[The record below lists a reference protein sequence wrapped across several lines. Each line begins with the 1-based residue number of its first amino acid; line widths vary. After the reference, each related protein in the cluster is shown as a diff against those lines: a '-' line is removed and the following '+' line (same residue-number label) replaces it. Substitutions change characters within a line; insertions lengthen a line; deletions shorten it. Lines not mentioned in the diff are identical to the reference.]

1 MSEKKYVIAMDQGTT
16 SSRAILFNRSGEIVS
31 VVQREYRQIYPKPGW
46 VEHDPMDIWSSQ
58 MGVTMEAMQKIDAK
72 PEEIAAIGITNQR
85 ETTVV
90 WEAATGRPIYN
101 AIVWQCRRTA
111 GMIEK
116 MKQEGWEDRIREKTG
131 LIPDAYFSASKIAWI
146 LDNVP
151 GARERAQR
159 GELRFG
165 TVDSWLIWNLTD
177 GKVHATDRTNA
188 SRTMLF
194 DIRRL
199 EWDDEILG
207 YFGIPRSMLPEVL
220 PSSCV
225 YGETSRFG
233 GSIPIAGAAGDQQ
246 AALFGQCGFEAGDVK
261 STYGTGGFMLMNI
274 GAEPLI
280 SRQGLLTTIAACPSG
295 QVNYALEGSVF
306 IAGAAIQWLRDEMR
320 MLKSSPQSEDYC
332 RAVPDSNGI
341 YVVPAFSGMG
351 APYWQQYARGMIVG
365 LTRGV
370 SKDHFIRATVESLA
384 YQTNDLLTAMKEEAG
399 LTISSLKVDG
409 GASANDFLMQFQ
421 SDISDINIKRPKCIE
436 TTALGAAYLAG
447 LAVGYW
453 KDTAEIRENWQCG
466 REFTPQIGQKTR
478 KKLLSGWKRAVN
490 CAIYWAKEEENDDE

>member
-159 GELRFG
+159 G
-165 TVDSWLIWNLTD
+165 
-177 GKVHATDRTNA
+177 
-188 SRTMLF
+188 
-194 DIRRL
+194 
-199 EWDDEILG
+199 
-207 YFGIPRSMLPEVL
+207 
-220 PSSCV
+220 
-225 YGETSRFG
+225 
-233 GSIPIAGAAGDQQ
+233 
-246 AALFGQCGFEAGDVK
+246 
-261 STYGTGGFMLMNI
+261 
-274 GAEPLI
+274 
-280 SRQGLLTTIAACPSG
+280 
-295 QVNYALEGSVF
+295 
-306 IAGAAIQWLRDEMR
+306 
-320 MLKSSPQSEDYC
+320 
-332 RAVPDSNGI
+332 
-341 YVVPAFSGMG
+341 
-351 APYWQQYARGMIVG
+351 
-365 LTRGV
+365 
-370 SKDHFIRATVESLA
+370 
-384 YQTNDLLTAMKEEAG
+384 
-399 LTISSLKVDG
+399 
-409 GASANDFLMQFQ
+409 
-421 SDISDINIKRPKCIE
+421 
-436 TTALGAAYLAG
+436 
-447 LAVGYW
+447 
-453 KDTAEIRENWQCG
+453 
-466 REFTPQIGQKTR
+466 
-478 KKLLSGWKRAVN
+478 
-490 CAIYWAKEEENDDE
+490 